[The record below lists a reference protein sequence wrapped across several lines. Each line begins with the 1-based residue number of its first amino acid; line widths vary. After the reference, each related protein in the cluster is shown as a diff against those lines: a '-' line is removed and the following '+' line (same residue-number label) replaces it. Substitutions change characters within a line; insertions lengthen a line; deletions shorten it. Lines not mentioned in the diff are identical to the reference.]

1 MTLPNF
7 LVIGAAKTGTSSL
20 YNYLKQHP
28 QIYMSPAKEPKYFA
42 FNEGEKV
49 CFNGPGDMAAN
60 LGVTTDIDSY
70 RKLFEGVTDEI
81 AIGECSPSYLYC
93 QGTPKRI
100 KNVLAD
106 VKVIAILRNPVE
118 RAYSNF
124 LHLFSSGREPLNS
137 FEQAL
142 KAEQERIKSNWEY
155 FWHYKNQ
162 GFYYKKLKHYFDIF
176 DREQIKVYLYEDYQ
190 SEPIMLLKDIFA
202 FLDVDSNFMP
212 NLSKRYHVNKSPKSL
227 TFHSL
232 IARPNLARSLVQTL
246 LPTKWQKKIGR
257 AVKKLNQ
264 SDIKPEIDPSVKNKL
279 ILEYREDII
288 KLQDLIHEDL
298 SNWLNN

>member
-1 MTLPNF
+1 MILPNF

-20 YNYLKQHP
+20 YKYLKQHP

-42 FNEGEKV
+42 FNEGEKL

-60 LGVTTDIDSY
+60 LKVTTDLESY
-70 RKLFEGVTDEI
+70 SKLFEGVTDEI

-100 KNVLAD
+100 KNVLPD

-124 LHLFSSGREPLNS
+124 VHLFSSGREPLNS
-137 FEQAL
+137 FEHAL
-142 KAEQERIKSNWEY
+142 KAEEERIKANWEY

-162 GFYYKKLKHYFDIF
+162 GFYYAQLKHYFDIF
-176 DREQIKVYLYEDYQ
+176 DRKQIKVYLYEDYQ
-190 SEPIMLLKDIFA
+190 SNPIILLKDFFT

-212 NLSKRYHVNKSPKSL
+212 DISIKYNVQKTPKSIAFHNL
-227 TFHSL
+227 T
-232 IARPNLARSLVQTL
+232 ARPNPARSLVKTL
-246 LPTKWQKKIGR
+246 LPTKWQRKIGR
-257 AVKKLNQ
+257 EVKKLNENN
-264 SDIKPEIDPSVKNKL
+264 IKPEIDPLVKNKL
-279 ILEYREDII
+279 ILEYHEDII
-288 KLQDLIHEDL
+288 KLQDLIQQDL
-298 SNWLNN
+298 SDWLKN